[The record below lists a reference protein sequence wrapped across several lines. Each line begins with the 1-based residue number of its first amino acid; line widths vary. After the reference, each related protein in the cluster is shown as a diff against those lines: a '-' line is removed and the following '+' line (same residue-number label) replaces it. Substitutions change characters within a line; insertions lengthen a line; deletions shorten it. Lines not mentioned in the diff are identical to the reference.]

1 MALDEYIDTGDAL
14 KALTMADRYKT
25 FIVLVLVHDCLKIL
39 KMLALLRPNDAICFS
54 VDNLL
59 LKNGHLII
67 SDAFISKSKLKME
80 I

>member
-1 MALDEYIDTGDAL
+1 LALDEYIDTGDAL

-59 LKNGHLII
+59 LKNGHLIL
-67 SDAFISKSKLKME
+67 SDAFISKSKLKRE

>member
-1 MALDEYIDTGDAL
+1 MDTGDAL
-14 KALTMADRYKT
+14 KALSMTDRYKT
-25 FIVLVLVHDCLKIL
+25 FIVLILVHDCLKIL

-59 LKNGHLII
+59 LKNGHLIL
-67 SDAFISKSKLKME
+67 SDAFISKAKLKRE

>member
-1 MALDEYIDTGDAL
+1 
-14 KALTMADRYKT
+14 
-25 FIVLVLVHDCLKIL
+25 LVLVHDCLKIL

-59 LKNGHLII
+59 LKNGHLIL
-67 SDAFISKSKLKME
+67 SDAFISKSKLKRE